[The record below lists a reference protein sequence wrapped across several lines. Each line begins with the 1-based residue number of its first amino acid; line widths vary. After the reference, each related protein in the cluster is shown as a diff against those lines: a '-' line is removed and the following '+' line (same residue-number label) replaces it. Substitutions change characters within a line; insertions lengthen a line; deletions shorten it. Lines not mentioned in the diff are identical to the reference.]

1 MVLINFFLLWVFKAL
16 KMVKIRLSICLIIG
30 LFLISCTR
38 KQDML
43 TIQRQDYTGNELRL
57 DGFYTSID
65 EFNGEKH
72 YAVYF
77 LYENGVVFY
86 TTVYSDDKEKMKEKL
101 ELFDSS
107 NHITSWGVFV
117 VNNNTITI
125 EKWWPGNGYNA
136 PVVKTNGTIKNDTS
150 FTLNR
155 SSFIDY
161 FFTPFSPKPDST
173 NTFIE

>member
-1 MVLINFFLLWVFKAL
+1 
-16 KMVKIRLSICLIIG
+16 
-30 LFLISCTR
+30 
-38 KQDML
+38 ML
-43 TIQRQDYTGNELRL
+43 TIQRRDYIGNELRM
-57 DGFYTSID
+57 DGFYYSK
-65 EFNGEKH
+65 EKVRNEDH
-72 YAVYF
+72 YTVYF
-77 LYENGVVFY
+77 LYRNGVLLYPGTFLGPLDDVKDELRDLEN
-86 TTVYSDDKEKMKEKL
+86 YSFSKTHGD
-101 ELFDSS
+101 
-107 NHITSWGVFV
+107 ITNWGVFV
-117 VNNNTITI
+117 IENNTITI